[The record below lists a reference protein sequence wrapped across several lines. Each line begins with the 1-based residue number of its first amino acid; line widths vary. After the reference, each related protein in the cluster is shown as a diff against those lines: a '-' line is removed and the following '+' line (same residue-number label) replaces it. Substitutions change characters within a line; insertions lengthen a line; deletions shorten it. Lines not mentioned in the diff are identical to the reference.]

1 MIIRRIFTFPIATL
15 YAEADLIL
23 TTAESTEEKPLIDA
37 RLDDGHVAA
46 TRALLRQLNPDDDS
60 THLIRGQLGKMTQA
74 QRDAIKKVKKCMSR
88 ARKSARL
95 AYRGQSVLLHETFL
109 VGNDGPAD
117 IGTMLQN
124 ADKLLTS
131 CSHADH
137 AAALKKQ
144 GWIAKDNA
152 DFDTA
157 IAAAR
162 EAFKDNLDKKADSKD
177 ETNETTQQ
185 ANDLYLALLAIQ
197 NAANNEHD
205 EDDPT
210 HRGIRAKYRLG
221 LFPPTDPDT
230 KTPSTDPTTPPVS

>member
-1 MIIRRIFTFPIATL
+1 MTLRRIFTFPIATL

-23 TTAESTEEKPLIDA
+23 TTAESEQEKPLIDA

-74 QRDAIKKVKKCMSR
+74 QRDAIKKVKKFMSR

-109 VGNDGPAD
+109 IGNDGPAD

-124 ADKLLTS
+124 ADTLLAS

-157 IAAAR
+157 ITAAR
-162 EAFKDNLDKKADSKD
+162 EAFKENLDKKTDSKD

-185 ANDLYLALLAIQ
+185 ANQLYLALLAIQ

-230 KTPSTDPTTPPVS
+230 KTPSTDPTTPPAS

>member
-23 TTAESTEEKPLIDA
+23 TTAESAEEKPLIDA
-37 RLDDGHVAA
+37 RLDDGHVAT
-46 TRALLRQLNPDDDS
+46 TRALLSQLNPDDDS
-60 THLIRGQLGKMTQA
+60 THRIRGLLGTMTQV
-74 QRDAIKKVKKCMSR
+74 QRDAIKKVNKFKSR

-109 VGNDGPAD
+109 IGNDGPAD

-124 ADKLLTS
+124 ADTLLTS
-131 CSHADH
+131 CSHPDH

-152 DFDTA
+152 DFATA
-157 IAAAR
+157 IEVAR
-162 EAFKDNLDKKADSKD
+162 EAFKDNLDIKADSKD

-185 ANDLYLALLAIQ
+185 ANQLYLALLSIQ

-221 LFPPTDPDT
+221 LFPPTDPDP
-230 KTPSTDPTTPPVS
+230 KTPPTDPTTPPVS